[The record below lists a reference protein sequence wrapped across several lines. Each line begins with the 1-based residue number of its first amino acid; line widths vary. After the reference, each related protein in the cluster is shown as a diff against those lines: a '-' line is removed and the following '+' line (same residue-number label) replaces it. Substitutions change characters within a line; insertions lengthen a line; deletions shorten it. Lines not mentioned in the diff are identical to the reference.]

1 MNAKNKYRNVG
12 LPINFDNT
20 KIIEPMGTE
29 FIYLT
34 ITISWITSL
43 LPYRV
48 FLEFPIVVIS
58 FWCIY
63 ESSKI
68 GLLTAFFFSILID
81 VQQSLLMGSSALEYL
96 LIAYFSL
103 FLHRRL
109 LCFGLLSQSLHL
121 LPVFFFSK
129 LIRSLLISWI
139 NGYWIGWL
147 LILDTMIIAM
157 IWPILSWVLL
167 RYKHIYEDSDMS

>member
-1 MNAKNKYRNVG
+1 MSINKKYRNIGIPTNV
-12 LPINFDNT
+12 DNT
-20 KIIEPMGTE
+20 KMMEPIESQ

-34 ITISWITSL
+34 IVASWIMSL
-43 LPYRV
+43 LPCRI
-48 FLEFPIVVIS
+48 FLDLPIIVIS

-81 VQQSLLMGSSALEYL
+81 VQQSLIMGSSALEYL

-109 LCFGLLSQSLHL
+109 LCFDILSQSLHL
-121 LPVFFFSK
+121 LPIFFISK
-129 LIRSLLISWI
+129 FVKSLFVSWI

-147 LILDTMIIAM
+147 LILDTIFISI
-157 IWPILSWVLL
+157 IWPIIGCVLL
-167 RYKHIYEDSDMS
+167 KYKRTQVDSDIP

>member
-1 MNAKNKYRNVG
+1 MSTNKKYRNIGIPTNV
-12 LPINFDNT
+12 DNT
-20 KIIEPMGTE
+20 KMMEPIESQ

-34 ITISWITSL
+34 ITVSWVISL
-43 LPYRV
+43 LPCKF

-68 GLLTAFFFSILID
+68 GLLTAFFFSILMD
-81 VQQSLLMGSSALEYL
+81 VQQSLIMGSSALEYV

-103 FLHRRL
+103 SLHRRL
-109 LCFGLLSQSLHL
+109 LCFDIFSQLLHL
-121 LPVFFFSK
+121 LPIFFFAK
-129 LIRSLLISWI
+129 LIKSLFIAWI

-147 LILDTMIIAM
+147 LVLDTLIISAV
-157 IWPILSWVLL
+157 WPILVWILL
-167 RYKHIYEDSDMS
+167 RYKRTQTDSDVP

>member
-1 MNAKNKYRNVG
+1 MGIPTNV
-12 LPINFDNT
+12 DNT
-20 KIIEPMGTE
+20 KMMEPIESQ

-34 ITISWITSL
+34 ITVSWIISL
-43 LPYRV
+43 LPCRI
-48 FLEFPIVVIS
+48 FLELPIVVIS

-68 GLLTAFFFSILID
+68 GLLTAFFFSILMD
-81 VQQSLLMGSSALEYL
+81 VQQSLIMGSSALEYV

-109 LCFGLLSQSLHL
+109 LCFDILRQSLHL
-121 LPVFFFSK
+121 LPIFFFSK
-129 LIRSLLISWI
+129 LARSLFVSWI

-147 LILDTMIIAM
+147 LILDTLIIA
-157 IWPILSWVLL
+157 ITWPIIGLILL
-167 RYKHIYEDSDMS
+167 KYKRIHTDSDIP

>member
-1 MNAKNKYRNVG
+1 MNINKKYRNIGIPTNV
-12 LPINFDNT
+12 DNT
-20 KIIEPMGTE
+20 KIMEPIESQ

-34 ITISWITSL
+34 ITVSWIISL
-43 LPYRV
+43 LPCKL
-48 FLEFPIVVIS
+48 FLELPIVVIS

-81 VQQSLLMGSSALEYL
+81 VQQSLIMGSSALEYL

-109 LCFGLLSQSLHL
+109 LCFDIFSQSLHL
-121 LPVFFFSK
+121 LPIFFFSK
-129 LIRSLLISWI
+129 LIKSLFIAWI

-147 LILDTMIIAM
+147 LILDTLIVAI
-157 IWPILSWVLL
+157 IWPIIGSVLL
-167 RYKHIYEDSDMS
+167 KYKRLQTESDMS